1 MATVKPT
8 EAQVLAAEEGVD
20 LAAVVAQEEVPGMV
34 EASEEDDQEV
44 AEEEVEAEVV
54 VALGVEL
61 VEALEEISEN
71 NQEIRYANPAGIP
84 TT

>member
-1 MATVKPT
+1 M
-8 EAQVLAAEEGVD
+8 EALVLEAEEVVD
-20 LAAVVAQEEVPGMV
+20 LAAVVAQAEVPGMV
-34 EASEEDDQEV
+34 EVLEEDAQEV

-61 VEALEEISEN
+61 VEALEAISEN

>member
-1 MATVKPT
+1 MATVKPM
-8 EAQVLAAEEGVD
+8 EALVLEAEEVVD
-20 LAAVVAQEEVPGMV
+20 LAAVVAQAEVPGMV
-34 EASEEDDQEV
+34 EVLEEDAQEV

>member
-1 MATVKPT
+1 MATVKPM
-8 EAQVLAAEEGVD
+8 EALVLEAEEVVD
-20 LAAVVAQEEVPGMV
+20 LAAVVAQAEVPGMV
-34 EASEEDDQEV
+34 EVLEEDAQEV

-71 NQEIRYANPAGIP
+71 NLEIHYVNPAGIP

>member
-1 MATVKPT
+1 MATVKPM
-8 EAQVLAAEEGVD
+8 EALVLEAEEVVV
-20 LAAVVAQEEVPGMV
+20 LVAVVAQEEVPGMV
-34 EASEEDDQEV
+34 EVLEEDAQEV

-71 NQEIRYANPAGIP
+71 NQEIRYGNPAGIP

>member
-1 MATVKPT
+1 MAIVKPT
-8 EAQVLAAEEGVD
+8 EAQALEAEEVVVSVV
-20 LAAVVAQEEVPGMV
+20 VVAQEEVPGMV
-34 EASEEDDQEV
+34 EVLEEDAQEV